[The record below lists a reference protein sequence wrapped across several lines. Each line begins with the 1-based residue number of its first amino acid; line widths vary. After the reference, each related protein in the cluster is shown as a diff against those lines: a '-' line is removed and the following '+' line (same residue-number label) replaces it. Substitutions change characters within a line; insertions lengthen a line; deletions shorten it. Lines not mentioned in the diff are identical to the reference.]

1 MVGIVKLF
9 LEKKFLVK
17 VIAIDSV
24 HPILYDQLRS
34 FGCTVDECSHLKG
47 EELLKILPQYEGF
60 IIRSKFKI
68 TKEIITVCPHL
79 KFIARSGSGMEN
91 IDLEF
96 AKSKGVECFNS
107 PEGNR
112 DAVAEHLLGMVLM
125 LINKLKIADAEV
137 RNGIWKRAE
146 NRGIELKG
154 KTFALIGYGQMGSA
168 VAQRLQGFDIKVLAY
183 DKYKGNHEYRAS
195 MEEIFEH
202 ADFVSLHLPL
212 TAETTNIANAEW
224 FNSFKKNIFFINTAR
239 GKCVKTAH
247 LVSALKSGKVRGACL
262 DVLEYESVSFE
273 NINAE
278 ELPQDFHYLIHSDKV
293 VLSPHI
299 AGWTHESYEKLST
312 FLAEKIKKK
321 FFS

>member
-1 MVGIVKLF
+1 MR
-9 LEKKFLVK
+9 

-24 HPILYDQLRS
+24 HPVLYEKLRS
-34 FGCTVDECSHLKG
+34 YGCVVDECSHLKG

-68 TKEIITVCPHL
+68 TKEIIDACPQL

-91 IDLEF
+91 IDLVY
-96 AKSKGVECFNS
+96 AKLKGIECFNS

-112 DAVAEHLLGMVLM
+112 DAVAEHVLGMILM

-137 RNGIWKRAE
+137 RSGIWKRAE

-168 VAQRLQGFDIKVLAY
+168 VAQRLQGFEVKILAY
-183 DKYKGNHEYRAS
+183 DKYKEQHDYKAS
-195 MEEIFEH
+195 MEEIFDQ

-212 TAETTNIANAEW
+212 TEETKNIANAEW
-224 FNSFKKNIFFINTAR
+224 FNSFKKDIFFINTAR
-239 GKCVKTAH
+239 GKCVKTTD
-247 LVSALKSGKVRGACL
+247 LVLALKSGKVRGACL

-273 NINAE
+273 NIDAKN
-278 ELPQDFHYLIHSDKV
+278 LPEDFQYLIQSDKIV
-293 VLSPHI
+293 FSPHI
-299 AGWTHESYEKLST
+299 AGWTYESYEKLSS
-312 FLAEKIKKK
+312 FLAEKIKVR

>member
-1 MVGIVKLF
+1 M
-9 LEKKFLVK
+9 K

-24 HPILYDQLRS
+24 HPILYNQLRS

-68 TKEIITVCPHL
+68 TKEIIDACPSL

-91 IDLEF
+91 IDLAY
-96 AKSKGVECFNS
+96 AKSKGIECFNS

-112 DAVAEHLLGMVLM
+112 DAVAEHVLGMILM

-168 VAQRLQGFDIKVLAY
+168 VAQRLKGFDVKILAY
-183 DKYKGNHEYRAS
+183 DKYKEQHDFKAS
-195 MEEIFEH
+195 MDDIFEH

-212 TAETTNIANAEW
+212 TAETTNIANAQW
-224 FNSFKKNIFFINTAR
+224 FKNFKKDIFFINTAR
-239 GKCVKTAH
+239 GKCVNTSDLVTAM
-247 LVSALKSGKVRGACL
+247 KNGKVRGACL

-273 NINAE
+273 NIEAKN
-278 ELPQDFHYLIHSDKV
+278 LPEDFQYLITSDKI

-299 AGWTHESYEKLST
+299 AGWTFESYEKLSS
-312 FLAEKIKKK
+312 FLAEKIKAK
-321 FFS
+321 FFI

>member
-1 MVGIVKLF
+1 M
-9 LEKKFLVK
+9 
-17 VIAIDSV
+17 
-24 HPILYDQLRS
+24 
-34 FGCTVDECSHLKG
+34 VDEFSHLKG
-47 EELLKILPQYEGF
+47 EELLKLLPQYEGF

-96 AKSKGVECFNS
+96 AASKGIECFNS

-112 DAVAEHLLGMVLM
+112 DAVAEHALGMILM

-154 KTFALIGYGQMGSA
+154 KTFALIGYGEMGSA
-168 VAQRLQGFDIKVLAY
+168 VAERLQGFGVKILAY
-183 DKYKGNHEYRAS
+183 DKYKEQYDYKAS
-195 MEEIFEH
+195 MEEIFEQ

-212 TAETTNIANAEW
+212 AAETTNIAKAEW
-224 FNSFKKNIFFINTAR
+224 FNSFQKDIFFINTAR
-239 GKCVKTAH
+239 GKCVKTAD
-247 LVSALKSGKVRGACL
+247 LVAALKSGKVRGACL

-273 NINAE
+273 KLNAE
-278 ELPQDFHYLIHSDKV
+278 ELPQDFQYLIHSDKV

-299 AGWTHESYEKLST
+299 AGWTYESYEKLST
-312 FLAEKIKKK
+312 FLAEKIKKR
-321 FFS
+321 FFN

>member
-1 MVGIVKLF
+1 M
-9 LEKKFLVK
+9 K

-24 HPILYDQLRS
+24 HPILYNQLRS

-68 TKEIITVCPHL
+68 TKEIIDACPSL

-91 IDLEF
+91 IDLAY
-96 AKSKGVECFNS
+96 AKSKGIECFNS

-112 DAVAEHLLGMVLM
+112 DAVAEHVLGMILM

-154 KTFALIGYGQMGSA
+154 KTFALIGYGQMGST
-168 VAQRLQGFDIKVLAY
+168 VAQRLKGFDVKILAY
-183 DKYKGNHEYRAS
+183 DKYKEQHDFKAS
-195 MEEIFEH
+195 MDDIFEH

-212 TAETTNIANAEW
+212 TAETTNIANAQW
-224 FNSFKKNIFFINTAR
+224 FKNFKKDIFFINTAR
-239 GKCVKTAH
+239 GKCVNTSDLVTAM
-247 LVSALKSGKVRGACL
+247 KNGKVRGACL

-273 NINAE
+273 NIEAKN
-278 ELPQDFHYLIHSDKV
+278 LPEDFQYLITSDKI

-299 AGWTHESYEKLST
+299 AGWTFESYEKLSS
-312 FLAEKIKKK
+312 FLAEKIKAK

>member
-1 MVGIVKLF
+1 V
-9 LEKKFLVK
+9 
-17 VIAIDSV
+17 
-24 HPILYDQLRS
+24 Y
-34 FGCTVDECSHLKG
+34 ECSHLKG

-68 TKEIITVCPHL
+68 TKEIISVCPSL

-96 AKSKGVECFNS
+96 AKSRGIECFNS

-112 DAVAEHLLGMVLM
+112 DAVAEHVLGMILM

-168 VAQRLQGFDIKVLAY
+168 VAQRLQGFDVKILAY
-183 DKYKGNHEYRAS
+183 DKYKEQHDFKTS

-212 TAETTNIANAEW
+212 TAETSNIANAEW
-224 FNSFKKNIFFINTAR
+224 FNSFKKDIFFINTAR
-239 GKCVKTAH
+239 GKCVKTVD
-247 LVSALKSGKVRGACL
+247 LVSALQSGKVRGACL

-273 NINAE
+273 NIDAQN
-278 ELPQDFHYLIHSDKV
+278 LPEDFEYLIHSDKV
-293 VLSPHI
+293 ILSPHI

-312 FLAEKIKKK
+312 FLAEKIKAR
-321 FFS
+321 FFK

>member
-1 MVGIVKLF
+1 MPSHKELIRYF
-9 LEKKFLVK
+9 YRMK

-24 HPILYDQLRS
+24 HPILYDKLRS
-34 FGCTVDECSHLKG
+34 YGCVVDECSHLKG

-68 TKEIITVCPHL
+68 TKEIIDLCPSL
-79 KFIARSGSGMEN
+79 KFIARSGSGLEN
-91 IDLEF
+91 IDLAY
-96 AKSKGVECFNS
+96 AKLKGIECFNS

-112 DAVAEHLLGMVLM
+112 DAVAEHVLGMILM

-168 VAQRLQGFDIKVLAY
+168 VAQRLKGFEIKILAY
-183 DKYKGNHEYRAS
+183 DKYKENHDYKAS
-195 MEEIFEH
+195 MEEIFEQ

-212 TAETTNIANAEW
+212 TTETTNIASAQW
-224 FNSFKKNIFFINTAR
+224 FNSFNKDIFFINSAR
-239 GKCVKTAH
+239 GKCVNTAD
-247 LVSALKSGKVRGACL
+247 LVAAMKSGKVRGACL

-273 NINAE
+273 NIDAQK
-278 ELPQDFHYLIHSDKV
+278 LPEDFNYLIQSNNT

-299 AGWTHESYEKLST
+299 AGWTHESYEKLSS
-312 FLAEKIKKK
+312 FLADKIKAK